1 MTRQSEPQHV
11 RVPDDQLDY
20 DENLIFMY
28 QGERFT
34 GVGYEDV
41 PGRGLEEISYVD
53 GLQEGPAREWYPSGQ
68 LRRDTSF
75 RANALHGHDREYR
88 EDGTLVSETVY
99 EYGVRVRSRTF
110 AQDGSVVK
118 SFDLSEESSDFQRL
132 QRRRAKYG

>member
-41 PGRGLEEISYVD
+41 PGRGLEEISYVY

-68 LRRDTSF
+68 LRRGTSF
-75 RANALHGHDREYR
+75 CDNALNMNDREDR
-88 EDGTLVSETVY
+88 EDGTLESESVY
-99 EYGVRVRSRTF
+99 AY
-110 AQDGSVVK
+110 
-118 SFDLSEESSDFQRL
+118 
-132 QRRRAKYG
+132 